1 MRHSTRYF
9 LPHFSTNLEPIPAGG
24 PFGPSGNYASQPAS
38 QRLTFS
44 QHQTCCCW
52 SALLGQWAFY
62 FYLLFILFFSSY
74 SRSQQFPPLQVST
87 ISCFL
92 IGNNATWLH
101 TLNFVRRRRAHWTQP
116 HPCVCMCMCV
126 FSPSPSSR
134 QAVSMVRHR
143 ERRGAGF
150 WGREEEQKQ
159 GTR

>member
-1 MRHSTRYF
+1 MWDIAPGIFFPTFPLIWSPF
-9 LPHFSTNLEPIPAGG
+9 LRVGLLARAVATPP
-24 PFGPSGNYASQPAS
+24 SQPAS
-38 QRLTFS
+38 GSHFHSIRRAAVGLHFWVS
-44 QHQTCCCW
+44 GHFI
-52 SALLGQWAFY
+52 SIY
-62 FYLLFILFFSSY
+62 FILFFSSY

-87 ISCFL
+87 ISRFL

-101 TLNFVRRRRAHWTQP
+101 TLNFVRRRRARWTQP